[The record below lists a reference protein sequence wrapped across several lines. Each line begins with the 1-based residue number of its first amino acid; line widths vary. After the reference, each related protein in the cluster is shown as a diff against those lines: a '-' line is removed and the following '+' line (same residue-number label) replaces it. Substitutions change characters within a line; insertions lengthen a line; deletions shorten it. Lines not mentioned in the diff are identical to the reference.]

1 MDSYIVQKA
10 GKVAQLIAFRRSKAV
25 KSKDDQTLAPGTDL
39 TCQTDRQT

>member
-10 GKVAQLIAFRRSKAV
+10 GKVAQLTAFRGSKAV